1 MSKQD
6 AVAWQL
12 IGLQAKPETC
22 LFVALKAVFMRLTT
36 IRSGSRVDFKTS
48 NHTQSRFWLWLTAT
62 VVLNCGCGDAPE
74 QAVQPRADRASQAP
88 VSDTTAGSN
97 ASGGLGESLS
107 APFSHGGE
115 NPAGSAEVVTEDV
128 SEAIGSAREPQGGKT
143 ASASSGNSA
152 DASPK
157 VVRQNPE
164 PGPEQLARWA
174 RADFEPLQLLACRES
189 SVAGFVSHLAHPL
202 DGRHFITAGTNV
214 TLWSVETDVPEHVF
228 LELTDEQTIKSLA
241 VSPDGKWFAAGDS
254 EGTLRVWDI
263 ADRQELNSK
272 KLYSTGII
280 QIAISPDSLQIAT
293 ISYDGEIAIWSV
305 DPLQNTNRFKVDTN
319 GLERIE
325 YMTPQLLAAAGET
338 TSCWDVLTGKME
350 KMLPGGSYNF
360 TMARS
365 PDGSRFVTGGEGAL
379 QFWNAADA
387 EPASRL
393 AGSFSTEEFIAFSS
407 NGELLATANGSSV
420 RIWNITGSEL
430 GQIIDASGW
439 RITGLSWLPDTN
451 LLVVASEN
459 GRTRIWGTTKDGA
472 AMEMQPMHSVVAMP
486 DRKSQEPAS
495 PVQMLQMM
503 DLRIFP
509 QLPEG
514 ERDGSSIDEFNV
526 RYDAAVTADEA
537 GLFYRY
543 QLGKAGWEEVA
554 SAVATANSIRF
565 QKDSFMIAASF
576 YEGAESKTSISVN
589 FAGNY
594 DVRWAPKFD
603 AAPIE
608 VVFENEDTVMYRT
621 KADLI
626 QLETTLLR
634 KMHDAGWTAYA
645 RLHASHNEQE
655 DGRDLEF
662 LQGGA
667 ILRVTIGRVPADPAS
682 YNVQYSRDLTTRSIP
697 VPADSGFVEFD
708 GMTEPFLVA
717 TTAMT
722 LERTREFYDTELAA
736 EGWLARDSGRII
748 KDDHNWLVYVR
759 GQQDLTIGLQSLPT
773 GRTLVRVGD
782 ELENSSWQLAKP
794 KAPDAADMP
803 AVGIEAADF
812 PILNESKIAKFDAID
827 AGIEFSMG
835 DLPLLEVGER
845 YTKELQGLSWQLD
858 GPGVKSDEYVFLTF
872 VKDKVELEL
881 RVRTTD
887 DKSNVSV
894 RGDGLLWTK
903 ELPSG
908 KKVISYETWLRINHH
923 PAGLDLLDQYQTDM
937 RLIADGRPKA
947 EQPE

>member
-1 MSKQD
+1 
-6 AVAWQL
+6 
-12 IGLQAKPETC
+12 
-22 LFVALKAVFMRLTT
+22 MRLSKS
-36 IRSGSRVDFKTS
+36 RSGSRVDFKTS
-48 NHTQSRFWLWLTAT
+48 NHIRSPFWLWLTVT
-62 VVLNCGCGDAPE
+62 VVLNCGCGNAPE
-74 QAVQPRADRASQAP
+74 PAVPQNADRESKTPVLDTSEAHDASR
-88 VSDTTAGSN
+88 GF
-97 ASGGLGESLS
+97 GESLS
-107 APFSHGGE
+107 APLSHEGE
-115 NPAGSAEVVTEDV
+115 NSAGSAEAVTVDV
-128 SEAIGSAREPQGGKT
+128 SEAIGSAQEPQIGKT
-143 ASASSGNSA
+143 ASAPSGSSEES
-152 DASPK
+152 SPK
-157 VVRQNPE
+157 IVGQTPE
-164 PGPEQLARWA
+164 PGPAQLARWA

-189 SVAGFVSHLAHPL
+189 SAAGFVSHLAHPL
-202 DGRHFITAGTNV
+202 DGRHFITGGTNV
-214 TLWSVETDVPEHVF
+214 TLWSIETNVPEHVF
-228 LELTDEQTIKSLA
+228 LELTDDQTIKSLA

-254 EGTLRVWDI
+254 EGTLRVWDLS
-263 ADRQELNSK
+263 DRKELNSK

-280 QIAISPDSLQIAT
+280 QIAISPDSQEIAT
-293 ISYDGEIAIWSV
+293 ISYDSEIAIWNA
-305 DPLQNTNRFKVDTN
+305 DQLQSRNRFKVETN

-338 TSCWDVLTGKME
+338 TSCWDVRTGKPE
-350 KMLPGGSYNF
+350 KTLPGGRYNF

-365 PDGSRFVTGGEGAL
+365 PDGSRFVTGGEGSL

-387 EPASRL
+387 VLESTL
-393 AGSFSTEEFIAFSS
+393 VGSFSTEEFMAFSPS
-407 NGELLATANGSSV
+407 GKLLATANGSTV
-420 RIWNITGSEL
+420 RIWDITAGEL
-430 GQIIDASGW
+430 VQIIDASGW
-439 RITGLSWLPDTN
+439 PITGLSWLPDTN

-472 AMEMQPMHSVVAMP
+472 ALKMQPMHSAVAMP
-486 DRKSQEPAS
+486 DRNSQVPAT
-495 PVQMLQMM
+495 PMQMLQMM

-543 QLGKAGWEEVA
+543 QLGKAGWAEVA
-554 SAVATANSIRF
+554 SAVATPNSIRF

-608 VVFENEDTVMYRT
+608 LVFENEDTVMYRT
-621 KADLI
+621 KAELI

-655 DGRDLEF
+655 DDRDLEF
-662 LQGGA
+662 LQGGT
-667 ILRVTIGRVPADPAS
+667 ILRVSIGRLPADPAS
-682 YNVQYSRDLTTRSIP
+682 YSVQYSRDLTTRSIP
-697 VPADSGFVEFD
+697 VPPDSGFVEFD
-708 GMTEPFLVA
+708 GVTEPFLVA
-717 TTAMT
+717 TTAIT
-722 LERTREFYDTELAA
+722 LERAREFYDKELAA
-736 EGWLARDSGRII
+736 EGWLVRDFGRII

-794 KAPDAADMP
+794 KAPDATDMP
-803 AVGIEAADF
+803 SVGIEAADF

-827 AGIEFSMG
+827 KGIEFSMD

-845 YTKELQGLSWQLD
+845 YTQELQSLGWQLD
-858 GPGVKSDEYVFLTF
+858 GPGVKSDDYVFLTF
-872 VKDKVELEL
+872 GKDNVEIVL
-881 RVRTTD
+881 RARTTD
-887 DKSNVSV
+887 DKSNVSI

-903 ELPSG
+903 ELPGG
-908 KKVISYETWLRINHH
+908 KKQISYETWLRINHH
-923 PAGLDLLDQYQTDM
+923 PAGLELLDQYQTEM
-937 RLIADGRPKA
+937 RLIAEGNPKS
-947 EQPE
+947 EKSE